1 LHALKKTSLGKT
13 MEAISPKP
21 LQMNPI
27 KLSQP
32 MGAMLCFLG
41 IKNCMPL
48 MHGAQGC
55 ASFSKVFFTRHFND
69 PIAVQTTA
77 VNDITA
83 VIDGGDYAISE
94 SIKNITKKV
103 KPDLVGLFT
112 TGLTETKGDDIR
124 GACLLVKDQQ
134 DMVYVNT
141 PDFEGSIE
149 SGFALSIEAII
160 SQIIE
165 PSSEIDS
172 NKAVIIPNVN
182 LKPIEVEKIKDTI
195 SLFGYEVH
203 ALPDLSDSLDGHLGL
218 KQGALSAGGIT
229 VDEIKKL
236 STASLVISVGSSVK
250 KAGEKLKEKNPN
262 INLLHFDSLGGLENS
277 DEFFKQLCKIKNIS
291 TPHPSIVRWR
301 KRLQDALLDT
311 HFAIGSS
318 SVVIALEP
326 DQALSVANTIYEA
339 GANIKAIITT
349 HKNDL
354 LDDIDCE
361 HLQIGDFEDVEKY
374 MQDSDVLITNF
385 HGERYTKK
393 YKKALM
399 LRGFP
404 DYEGVGN
411 QLKNDVLYEGSAYLL
426 FELANLVNHYKH
438 GGHDE
443 H

>member
-1 LHALKKTSLGKT
+1 MESMHA
-13 MEAISPKP
+13 KP
-21 LQMNPI
+21 LQLNPI

-41 IKNCMPL
+41 VKNCMPL

-83 VIDGGDYAISE
+83 VIDGGDYSISE

-112 TGLTETKGDDIR
+112 TGLTETKGDDIK
-124 GACLLVKDQQ
+124 GATLLLKDMQEIA
-134 DMVYVNT
+134 YVNT

-149 SGFALSIEAII
+149 SGFAKSIEAII
-160 SQIIE
+160 AQLVQTATSV
-165 PSSEIDS
+165 DS

-182 LKPIEVEKIKDTI
+182 LKPIEVEKLKDTI
-195 SLFGYEVH
+195 SLFGYEVL
-203 ALPDLSDSLDGHLGL
+203 ALPDLSESLDGHLGL
-218 KQGALSAGGIT
+218 KQGALSSGGIS
-229 VDEIKKL
+229 VEEIKNL
-236 STASLVISVGSSVK
+236 GTASLVISIGRSVQ
-250 KAGEKLKEKNPN
+250 KAGLKLQEKNEKMK
-262 INLLHFDSLGGLENS
+262 LLHFDSLGGLEAS
-277 DEFFKQLCKIKNIS
+277 DELFKELCAIKNIS
-291 TPHPSIVRWR
+291 MPHPSIVRWR
-301 KRLQDALLDT
+301 KRLQDAMLDS

-318 SVVIALEP
+318 KVVIALEP
-326 DQALSVANTIYEA
+326 DQALSVARTIIEA
-339 GANIKAIITT
+339 GATIKAIVTT
-349 HKNDL
+349 YKTNL
-354 LDDIDCE
+354 LDHLECE
-361 HLQIGDFEDVEKY
+361 NILFGDFEDVETL

-385 HGERYTKK
+385 HGERLCKR

-426 FELANLVNHYKH
+426 FELANLINEHKH
-438 GGHDE
+438 GAHNE